1 MHLRGFGI
9 VRAFFSLTDRSSS
22 RGHHLKGE
30 QHVSHRQVIYTVVFF
45 QVIHTNTFAHI
56 MASNSRNADL
66 NTRMVLRMC
75 SCGVHSCGDC
85 PQPSGAPPQGMP
97 GSAWRTAPVWIIL
110 ALGIV
115 GGGDASGGGHD
126 RHRWVVAPLLSR
138 KEIILQEGGH
148 EFSGIY
154 ISLNVKHP
162 RHSFVKNG
170 KRSMERFEGKK
181 MASHLYHHSL
191 RLPTLPPAP

>member
-1 MHLRGFGI
+1 MFVRCAFLRGLSPTERCPSPGDPGI
-9 VRAFFSLTDRSSS
+9 RVADGPRVDHPRARDRGG
-22 RGHHLKGE
+22 RGRIG
-30 QHVSHRQVIYTVVFF
+30 R
-45 QVIHTNTFAHI
+45 A
-56 MASNSRNADL
+56 
-66 NTRMVLRMC
+66 
-75 SCGVHSCGDC
+75 
-85 PQPSGAPPQGMP
+85 
-97 GSAWRTAPVWIIL
+97 
-110 ALGIV
+110 
-115 GGGDASGGGHD
+115 HD

-162 RHSFVKNG
+162 RHSFIKNG

-191 RLPTLPPAP
+191 RLPTLPPAPYTPPPHRPQVYHTGNECPLVSL